1 MDKRQRDPL
10 GGVLFTL
17 GHQQALRATAAAFP
31 DCAFPSIAND
41 THIVGPPARVAEAI
55 SHFVAQLALL
65 GLSVQ
70 PSKCVAWSPS
80 KFGAFLILLEGV
92 SYATEGIRL
101 LGVPLRIE
109 EYVGGFLSSALEE
122 DRLG

>member
-1 MDKRQRDPL
+1 M
-10 GGVLFTL
+10 TL
-17 GHQQALRATAAAFP
+17 ASARFLNRFDQPSRVVEAF
-31 DCAFPSIAND
+31 
-41 THIVGPPARVAEAI
+41 

-65 GLSVQ
+65 GLSVH
-70 PSKCVAWSPS
+70 PSKCVAWSPCELGVFAVLS
-80 KFGAFLILLEGV
+80 EGV

-101 LGVPLRIE
+101 LGVPLGTE